1 MRDPKRVLGGILVLA
16 LLCVATRAV
25 RVRAMEHYG
34 DTQKYEDM
42 YYLPSAE
49 WLGVM
54 SLGHKKALADLV
66 WMKALVYFGDEFA
79 QGGSVN
85 HVFRYGEV
93 IVSLDP
99 DFARAYQW
107 VGVAGIYTPDG
118 ATVEE
123 TRRAIDFLERA
134 TRRFPDNG
142 DIAWDAGAT
151 IAYELVPMLDDPD
164 EKAALRQRATEH
176 MMVAA
181 RQGAGPAWLAMVN
194 ANQLRDAGRLEQA
207 ARHLEEM
214 YGTVDNED
222 VRARMRSEI
231 ASLRSRAH
239 AEAFTHANQEFE
251 RAHQESY
258 PYLPP
263 SLFLLVGEPI
273 DLNALPARGFV
284 AEEAMQDHD
293 SAADVADV
301 ASDASD
307 AEPEDVADPS
317 GAP

>member
-1 MRDPKRVLGGILVLA
+1 MRDPKRLLIGLVTLA
-16 LLCVATRAV
+16 ILCVATRTV

-34 DTQKYEDM
+34 ETQKYEDM

-49 WLGVM
+49 WLKVM
-54 SLGHKKALADLV
+54 SLGHERALADLI

-79 QGGSVN
+79 QGGTVN

-93 IVSLDP
+93 IVTLDP

-142 DIAWDAGAT
+142 EIAWDAGAT
-151 IAYELVPMLDDPD
+151 IAYELVPMLDDPE
-164 EKAALRQRATEH
+164 EKATLRQRATEH
-176 MMVAA
+176 MVVAA
-181 RQGAGPAWLAMVN
+181 RTGAGPPWLAMVN
-194 ANQLRDAGRLEQA
+194 ASQLRDAGRLEQA

-214 YGTVDNED
+214 YGTVDDEN

-239 AEAFTHANQEFE
+239 AEAFAHANQEFE
-251 RAHQESY
+251 RARIENY

-263 SLFLLVGEPI
+263 PLFLMVGERI
-273 DLNALPARGFV
+273 DLDALPARGFV
-284 AEEAMQDHD
+284 ADEVYRDDDETEPSEATAPTEA
-293 SAADVADV
+293 SAPDG
-301 ASDASD
+301 S
-307 AEPEDVADPS
+307 PE
-317 GAP
+317 